1 MRSIFFRR
9 LAVVTLITMILTSCT
24 AKIGVDLDKETD
36 PADQETNSSVE
47 ALQPEEDKKAETV
60 PENIPEVKPEIAVQP
75 ETNNNIEKN
84 ADTKEEDNKPA
95 DKPVEKKI
103 IGEFGKFDNTKYGW
117 WYRRN
122 KDKPPTIDNK
132 YDQLLK
138 KYDGIFRHDTD
149 EKVLY
154 LTFDEGY
161 ENGYTPK
168 ILDVLK
174 ENQTTAAFFITGPYL
189 KKHSDLVKRMVEE
202 GHIVANH
209 TINHPSMP
217 EILDDKK
224 LEEEILGLERP
235 FYEMFQQHMKYL
247 RPPKGEYS
255 ERTLALTQS
264 LGYKTVFW
272 SFHYLDYDVKNQKG
286 ADHAYNEVMG
296 RLHNGAVLLLH
307 AVSKDNAEA
316 LDRIIKDAKAQGYEF
331 KSLDEIE

>member
-1 MRSIFFRR
+1 TEQDDKLQENESI
-9 LAVVTLITMILTSCT
+9 
-24 AKIGVDLDKETD
+24 E
-36 PADQETNSSVE
+36 
-47 ALQPEEDKKAETV
+47 
-60 PENIPEVKPEIAVQP
+60 PENNTEADVKPVVKPVVEPVVEP
-75 ETNNNIEKN
+75 
-84 ADTKEEDNKPA
+84 DTKKVTGEFSKIDNK
-95 DKPVEKKI
+95 
-103 IGEFGKFDNTKYGW
+103 KYGW

-122 KDKPPTIDNK
+122 KDKPPTIDSQ
-132 YDQLLK
+132 YDQMLK
-138 KYDGIFRHDTD
+138 KYDGIFRHNTE

-174 ENQTTAAFFITGPYL
+174 ENQTPAAFFITGPYL
-189 KKHSDLVKRMVEE
+189 KQQSDLVKRMIEE
-202 GHIVANH
+202 GHIVGNH

-217 EILDDKK
+217 EILEDEK

-235 FYEMFQQHMKYL
+235 YYEMFQKNMEYI

-286 ADHAYNEVMG
+286 ADYAYNEVMS
-296 RLHNGAVLLLH
+296 RLHSGSVLLLH
-307 AVSKDNAEA
+307 AVSKDNTEA